1 MTVCTR
7 CQQAKEHSEFSPDP
21 RKRNGLQSVC
31 RACQYAAKKR
41 AAGETEPIYVGMTVG
56 VKERVR
62 RDDAKRT
69 GEHRC
74 GTVYY
79 VSRWGWAT
87 VDFGSYREA
96 FPLSEIKPMAH
107 PLDVLDVM
115 HPHSHDMVREWL
127 REGVEA

>member
-7 CQQAKEHSEFSPDP
+7 CKQEKANSEFSPDP
-21 RKRNGLQSVC
+21 RKKNGLQSVC

-41 AAGETEPIYVGMTVG
+41 AAREPEPIYVGMTVG
-56 VKERVR
+56 VKARVR
-62 RDDAKRT
+62 RDNAERT
-69 GEHRC
+69 GERRC

-96 FPLSEIKPMAH
+96 FPLSEIEPMGH

-115 HPHSHDMVREWL
+115 HPHSRDMVREWL
-127 REGVEA
+127 EQA